1 MQNRPLT
8 DGAAGRSY
16 APKLLLKE
24 VRIFTHPN
32 GDVTL
37 QCVGHEDVV
46 IPPLQP
52 GAKPGVG
59 DVPEGFHV
67 IPSPQA
73 QRALL
78 STTIV
83 NAWA

>member
-1 MQNRPLT
+1 M
-8 DGAAGRSY
+8 
-16 APKLLLKE
+16 LLKE

-37 QCVGHEDVV
+37 QCVGREDVV

-52 GAKPGVG
+52 GTKPCVG
-59 DVPEGFHV
+59 EAREGYYV

-73 QRALL
+73 
-78 STTIV
+78 
-83 NAWA
+83 